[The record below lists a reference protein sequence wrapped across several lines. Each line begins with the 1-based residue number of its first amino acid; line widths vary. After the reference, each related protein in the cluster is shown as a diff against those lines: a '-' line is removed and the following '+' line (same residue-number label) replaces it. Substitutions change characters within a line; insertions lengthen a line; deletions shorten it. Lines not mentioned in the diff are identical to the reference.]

1 MAAILNH
8 PSSEERPV
16 PGLQNHD
23 GKPAASNPE
32 GQGQGEGDGEAVET
46 GRTTDPQ
53 TSIHNALVAHVGG
66 FSYKPEHCCLYRH
79 GFYVP
84 SHVFPLFVSSL
95 YIISSSRSVNWYRRS
110 SMPGRRMIKYSKI
123 CTIHTLL
130 LPTSF
135 IFSYLQSKNV
145 KLI

>member
-66 FSYKPEHCCLYRH
+66 FSHKPIVVCINR
-79 GFYVP
+79 
-84 SHVFPLFVSSL
+84 VFMPLLTYFHYLCHL
-95 YIISSSRSVNWYRRS
+95 YISSA
-110 SMPGRRMIKYSKI
+110 
-123 CTIHTLL
+123 
-130 LPTSF
+130 LPE
-135 IFSYLQSKNV
+135 V
-145 KLI
+145 

>member
-66 FSYKPEHCCLYRH
+66 FSHKPKHCCLYWQ
-79 GFYVP
+79 GFYAP
-84 SHVFPLFVSSL
+84 SHVFPLFVSPL
-95 YIISSSRSVNWYRRS
+95 CIISSSRSVNWYRRS

-123 CTIHTLL
+123 CTIHCSLSKCQT
-130 LPTSF
+130 
-135 IFSYLQSKNV
+135 YLSILKH
-145 KLI
+145 